1 MIYCSSVKG
10 QESVLNVSTITLNV
24 NGIDSVIERHRLVDW
39 GVCVCTRA
47 CANFTA
53 SRVSVCGW
61 QEGSLF
67 NMTQ

>member
-1 MIYCSSVKG
+1 MIHCSSVKG

-39 GVCVCTRA
+39 GGGVCA
-47 CANFTA
+47 CACINFTA
-53 SRVSVCGW
+53 SRVSVCGR